1 MGLKLGLISNLATPY
16 KSPLD
21 RLRLGGHFDVTLLSC
36 DLGFRKPQPA
46 IYQRMAQDLGLVPE
60 EMVMVGDSPRSDHDG
75 PKGMGMEAVLLCR
88 HGGRPDRSA
97 IEGLRELPGRV
108 RSLMR
113 RKLSD
118 R

>member
-1 MGLKLGLISNLATPY
+1 
-16 KSPLD
+16 
-21 RLRLGGHFDVTLLSC
+21 
-36 DLGFRKPQPA
+36 
-46 IYQRMAQDLGLVPE
+46 
-60 EMVMVGDSPRSDHDG
+60 MVMVGDSPRSDHDG

-118 R
+118 RWLSDPFKVPHLEDTVVS